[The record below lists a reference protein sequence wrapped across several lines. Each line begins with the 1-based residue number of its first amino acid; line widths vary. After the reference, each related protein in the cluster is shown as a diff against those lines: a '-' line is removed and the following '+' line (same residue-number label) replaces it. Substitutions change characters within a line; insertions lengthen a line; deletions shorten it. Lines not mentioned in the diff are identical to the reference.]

1 MLLYLLIISI
11 TLILISL
18 IIIVNDY
25 EKNYYDR
32 FFVFGISINIETIRF
47 CFDNKSRLIDYFVI
61 VTNKICNIIIRIA
74 NEFLSNLFKNS
85 SRYQIDEKVNVKV
98 KNMVWFGRNINLD
111 SSVKWIFEVND
122 NNTLSVNRKVLDGN
136 KPIINFFS

>member
-74 NEFLSNLFKNS
+74 NEFLSNLFKNGS
-85 SRYQIDEKVNVKV
+85 MYQIDEKVNVKV